1 MTKKHLIIGC
11 GSAGLSA
18 LEMIRKVTLTDEVKL
33 VSAEEHSPYSPTSL
47 PYFLAGRISEANL
60 WLKEPAYFEK
70 MGANF
75 TKGKEVIKVAP
86 QEKEVIYRD
95 GDNDTYDTLLIATG
109 AKPLKPAISGLG
121 EEEFLEFHVL
131 ADARKLTQQLQR
143 GKKAII
149 YGGGLVAVELAA
161 SLLEMGCQV
170 TVIVRSRLLRTYFE
184 PEAGDLIGDIFS
196 NEGAQILSGVL
207 VSEVERRKDGKVGI
221 MLSSGDQLEADLFVV
236 CTGVAPRVS
245 FLEGT
250 GIKVNTGI
258 LVNKTMGTNIEGIY
272 AAGDVAEA
280 PDFFTGNRGINAILP
295 SAVEQGKVA
304 GANMAGQEVEYEGWI
319 SMNTFNFLGHAACSI
334 GMGNGEGVEVLREKD
349 RMERRFKRLS
359 FIEHR
364 IVGAVFVDV
373 EADPGF
379 MLYLIKNRVD
389 VGAYKEK
396 LFEQPREVSRWL
408 AREAEKKL
416 TKSMTR

>member
-33 VSAEEHSPYSPTSL
+33 VSAEDHSPYSPTSL

-95 GDNDTYDTLLIATG
+95 GDNDTYDTLLIASG
-109 AKPLKPAISGLG
+109 AEPLKPAISGLKG
-121 EEEFLEFHVL
+121 EFLSFHVL
-131 ADARKLTQQLQR
+131 SDERNLAQLLQR
-143 GKKAII
+143 GKNVII

-161 SLLEMGCQV
+161 SLLEMGCKV
-170 TVIVRSRLLRTYFE
+170 KLIVRSRLLRTYFE
-184 PEAGDLIGDIFS
+184 PEAGGLIGDILRDH
-196 NEGAQILSGVL
+196 GAQILSGVL

-221 MLSSGDQLEADLFVV
+221 MLSSGDQLETDIFIV
-236 CTGVAPRVS
+236 CTGVAPRVA

-250 GIKVNTGI
+250 GINVNTGV
-258 LVNKTMGTNIEGIY
+258 LVDRTMGTNIEGIY

-280 PDFFTGNRGINAILP
+280 PDFFTGNQGINAILP

-304 GANMAGQEVEYEGWI
+304 GANMAGENVEYEGWI
-319 SMNTFNFLGHAACSI
+319 SMNTFNFLGHVACSI
-334 GMGNGEGVEVLREKD
+334 GLGNGEGVEVLVEKD
-349 RMERRFKRLS
+349 TSEGRFKRLS
-359 FIEHR
+359 FIGPR
-364 IVGAVFVDV
+364 IVGAAFVDV
-373 EADPGF
+373 EVDPGL
-379 MLYLIKNRVD
+379 MLYLIEKRVD
-389 VGAYKEK
+389 VGAHKDK
-396 LFEQPREVSRWL
+396 LFARPREASRWL
-408 AREAEKKL
+408 VREAERKL
-416 TKSMTR
+416 TKPLT